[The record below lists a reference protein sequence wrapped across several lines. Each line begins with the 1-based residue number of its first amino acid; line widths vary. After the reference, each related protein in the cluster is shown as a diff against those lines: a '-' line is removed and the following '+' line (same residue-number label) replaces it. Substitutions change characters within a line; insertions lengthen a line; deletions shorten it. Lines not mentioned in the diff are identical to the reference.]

1 MISIIF
7 KGEHKNPS
15 LVNSVMLLRWVF
27 LVAEASVAASKVTPS
42 SMAVGKEEAPKPPI
56 TAFEGA

>member
-1 MISIIF
+1 
-7 KGEHKNPS
+7 
-15 LVNSVMLLRWVF
+15 MLLRWVF